1 MKHLPAL
8 LAALLLQLVPLH
20 GADLPERV
28 ALSVARTDPY
38 TLVGQIFFKSGRGDY
53 LGSGVVITPDA
64 VLTAGHNLYDRRTGW
79 STELEFRRGAYGD
92 AVLSEQ
98 FATRVYLLGGYK
110 ARANHW
116 GGDNARSFAVDL
128 GGLRFSRPVA
138 EGAHA
143 GWTTDLSRISN
154 TTGQKTII
162 GYGADRPN
170 NGDFPLTVDTKRRF
184 DRVRGGFWESQ
195 GVYFEGG
202 MSGGPLFCR
211 DSRGNLL
218 VSGVVVSA
226 TQAPYRAGG
235 VRILNAKGAKLIHK
249 FLAPVK

>member
-1 MKHLPAL
+1 MKHLFA
-8 LAALLLQLVPLH
+8 LAAAFLLPLVPA
-20 GADLPERV
+20 GAADSPERV
-28 ALSVARTDPY
+28 ALATARTDPY
-38 TLVGQIFFKSGRGDY
+38 TLIGQVFFASGRLDY
-53 LGSGVVITPDA
+53 LGSGVVISPNA
-64 VLTAGHNLYDRRTGW
+64 VLTAGHNLYDRKTGW
-79 STELEFRRGAYGD
+79 STEVEFRRGAYGD

-98 FATRVYLLGGYK
+98 FATRVYLLSGYK

-116 GGDNARSFAVDL
+116 GGDKAQTFAVDL
-128 GGLRFSRPVA
+128 GGLRFSSPVA

-170 NGDFPLTVDTKRRF
+170 TGDYPLTVETERRF
-184 DRVRGGFWESQ
+184 HQVRGGFWESA

-202 MSGGPLFCR
+202 MSGGPIFCR

-218 VSGVVVSA
+218 VSGVVVSS
-226 TQAPYRAGG
+226 TEAPYLAGG
-235 VRILNAKGAKLIHK
+235 VRILNGKGAKLIQK
-249 FLAPVK
+249 FLSPE